1 MVALISSVWRSDAP
15 LAPLYYKDS
24 PSSSLTT
31 ENTESRVRAHRG
43 GWGVREFP
51 PLQPLRIH
59 LSLDG
64 HPRASAAVLGF
75 PLLADSPSPIR
86 SPLRGRVGSCALQ
99 SPLFAPFIAA
109 ARSSLIRRDAPT
121 ALHPLLSRLSA
132 HLNGFG
138 LFGCPILL
146 ASRAIG
152 VCKPVVFVTAS
163 SPALQPRS
171 LIRRSGLFYPNSSA
185 PQVGDTVR
193 SIPSRRLAFRPLLPF
208 PNP

>member
-1 MVALISSVWRSDAP
+1 MGSERVPASPTAP
-15 LAPLYYKDS
+15 PPPLS
-24 PSSSLTT
+24 GRPSS
-31 ENTESRVRAHRG
+31 RKCRG
-43 GWGVREFP
+43 PWVP
-51 PLQPLRIH
+51 AP
-59 LSLDG
+59 
-64 HPRASAAVLGF
+64 
-75 PLLADSPSPIR
+75 
-86 SPLRGRVGSCALQ
+86 RGRSFTHPVAFTRACRLLRPPIASFCAFHRRR
-99 SPLFAPFIAA
+99 PII
-109 ARSSLIRRDAPT
+109 LIRRDAPT
-121 ALHPLLSRLSA
+121 AIHPLLSRLSA
-132 HLNGFG
+132 HSDGFG

-208 PNP
+208 PNPQSIIPSACRVIRE

>member
-1 MVALISSVWRSDAP
+1 MFLFLSNHRKHRVARPRAQRRLGSERVPASPTAP
-15 LAPLYYKDS
+15 PPPLS
-24 PSSSLTT
+24 GRPSS
-31 ENTESRVRAHRG
+31 RKCRG
-43 GWGVREFP
+43 PWFP
-51 PLQPLRIH
+51 AP
-59 LSLDG
+59 
-64 HPRASAAVLGF
+64 
-75 PLLADSPSPIR
+75 
-86 SPLRGRVGSCALQ
+86 RGRSFTHPVAFTRACRLLRPPIASSCAFHRRR
-99 SPLFAPFIAA
+99 PII
-109 ARSSLIRRDAPT
+109 LIRRDSPT
-121 ALHPLLSRLSA
+121 ALHPPLSRLSA
-132 HLNGFG
+132 HSDGFG

-208 PNP
+208 PNPQTIIPSACRVIRE